1 MTPAERLG
9 SYMDALRPIIY
20 IEKSDFAFVDELISE
35 ACADAP
41 EVDICEYNHASGLV
55 HFKTKMPLHESATGN
70 QASPVQKLAAALSVY
85 VTDEIDDSVL
95 VLKDVHEELRDPVI
109 LAELKTIALQTMG
122 NEQYKVSVIIVSSRL
137 VIPAELEKFITV
149 FDIPLPD
156 QTEIKA
162 TLNDYA
168 EYHKFAIPAEDLD
181 ELSLAFKG
189 LGKFEIVQI
198 LNLAYQNTGRITKD
212 NKDLILKEK
221 QNAIRK
227 TGLLEAVTVSKD
239 ISDVGGLEN
248 LVSYLKQKA
257 HIYTNL
263 SEAVK
268 FGIDIPKGILIVG
281 MPGCGKS
288 LVAKVAAGLFQAP
301 LFRFD
306 VGKMLGKYVGES
318 EANMRQALHIA
329 EASTPC
335 VLWIDEIEKAFAGI
349 GSNAGGGEV
358 TTRLFGYFLTWMQ
371 EKDNSVYVVATAN
384 DISSIPPEF
393 LRKGR
398 FDEMF
403 YVELPDLEER
413 KRIFEIHLSKRKP
426 NWKSLDIDLWELAE
440 LATSNEEDLKRHLI
454 GLGLDEESVDKAF
467 FDEDDKKKSKEK
479 EHRIDTFSGA
489 DIEAVIKTAIETA
502 FDRGREITQ
511 EDLTEAIKNTT
522 PIAQTLALKI
532 LELRK
537 KLKAFQFK
545 KASKSDHTNTQDSK
559 SENDDNSSDEED
571 AKNNTHRDNRSD
583 NEYGDSL
590 EDREFFPT

>member
-20 IEKSDFAFVDELISE
+20 IENSDFAFVDEVIAE
-35 ACADAP
+35 ACDDAV
-41 EVDICEYNHASGLV
+41 EIDICEYNHASGLV
-55 HFKTKMPLHESATGN
+55 HFKTKMPLTMIPSGEQDDPVLRLASALD
-70 QASPVQKLAAALSVY
+70 AY
-85 VTDEIDDSVL
+85 ITDEIDDSVL
-95 VLKDVHEELRDPVI
+95 VLKDVHEELRSPAI
-109 LAELKTIALQTMG
+109 LARLKVIALQTMG
-122 NEQYKVSVIIVSSRL
+122 NEHYKVSVIIVSSRL

-156 QTEIKA
+156 QTEIKDILTQYA
-162 TLNDYA
+162 DYQ
-168 EYHKFAIPAEDLD
+168 KFEIPAEDLD
-181 ELSLAFKG
+181 ELSFAFKG
-189 LGKFEIVQI
+189 LSKFEIVQI

-221 QNAIRK
+221 QNSIRK
-227 TGLLEAVTVSKD
+227 TGLLEAVSVSKD

-248 LVSYLKQKA
+248 LIAYLKQKA

-288 LVAKVAAGLFQAP
+288 LVAKVAAGHFQAP

-349 GSNAGGGEV
+349 GSSAGGGEV

-403 YVELPDLEER
+403 YVELPDVEER
-413 KRIFEIHLSKRKP
+413 KHIFEIHLSKRKP
-426 NWKSLDIDLWELAE
+426 NWKKLGINLWELAE
-440 LATSNEEDLKRHLI
+440 LAST
-454 GLGLDEESVDKAF
+454 
-467 FDEDDKKKSKEK
+467 DKKKREADLRSLDCDKALIDEAIKEETGSKVN
-479 EHRIDTFSGA
+479 TFSGA
-489 DIEAVIKTAIETA
+489 DIEAAIKTAIEAA
-502 FDRGREITQ
+502 FEEERELTQ
-511 EDLTEAIKNTT
+511 DDLTDAIENTT
-522 PIAQTLALKI
+522 PIAQTLARKI
-532 LELRK
+532 LYLRK
-537 KLKAFQFK
+537 KLKEFQFES
-545 KASKSDHTNTQDSK
+545 ASK
-559 SENDDNSSDEED
+559 
-571 AKNNTHRDNRSD
+571 A
-583 NEYGDSL
+583 GD
-590 EDREFFPT
+590 